1 MSEQTNTP
9 VVQKPD
15 TLIVDADAHVNP
27 SHDMWTDYLPGS
39 LRDLAPQIEHGED
52 CDYVVFEGRRRKVN
66 LISAQAGRS
75 GKEFKM
81 EGRVSDARAGGW
93 MPKAR
98 IEDMDQD
105 GIDTAVLFG
114 GGPLGTA
121 NVDLFKASFGAY
133 NRWLAD
139 FCANAPKRFAGVGY
153 VPMHDVD
160 EAIAMMR
167 ECVKLGLKAINI
179 PAFPM
184 GKMGSLNGGE
194 AQTMALTGD
203 VESERSYADPEFDPF
218 WKAACDLGIP
228 ITIHLGGRAVR
239 FTEPKFFL
247 SDLLMSKF
255 GMGEP
260 IAIMIY
266 GGVFQR
272 FPDLKLVSV
281 ESGVG
286 WFAFA
291 ANYMDE
297 TWSKQRYWV
306 KSVLEHAP
314 SHFWERNIYGSFIHD
329 RAGILMR
336 ELPGAGNIMWSSDY
350 PHSETTFPHSQEKI
364 VELFAGVPEAERN
377 EIIGGRAKRFYNL

>member
-1 MSEQTNTP
+1 MNVMTRPNP
-9 VVQKPD
+9 
-15 TLIVDADAHVNP
+15 IVDADAHVNP
-27 SHDMWTDYLPGS
+27 SHDMWAEYLPKEYHE
-39 LRDLAPQIEHGED
+39 LAPQIEHGDD
-52 CDYVVFEGRRRKVN
+52 CDYIVFEGRRRKVN
-66 LISAQAGRS
+66 LISAQGGRE
-75 GKEFKM
+75 GKDFAM
-81 EGRVSDARAGGW
+81 HGRVSDARAGGW

-98 IEDMDQD
+98 LDDMDTD

-121 NVDLFKASFGAY
+121 NHELHMASFGAY

-139 FCANAPKRFAGVGY
+139 FCAYAPSRFAGVGY

-160 EAIAMMR
+160 VAIQMMR
-167 ECVKLGLKAINI
+167 DCVKAGLKAINI

-184 GKMGSLNGGE
+184 SQMASLNGGD
-194 AQTMALTGD
+194 AQTRALTGD
-203 VESERSYADPEFDPF
+203 VNSERSYADPEFDPL

-228 ITIHLGGRAVR
+228 LTIHLGGRAVR

-272 FPDLKLVSV
+272 FPDLKLASV

-297 TWSKQRYWV
+297 TWVKQRHWV
-306 KSVLEHAP
+306 NSVLEKPP
-314 SHFWERNIYGSFIHD
+314 SHFWENNIYGSFIHD

-336 ELPGAGNIMWSSDY
+336 SLPGAGNIMWSSDY
-350 PHSETTFPHSQEKI
+350 PHSETTFPHSMAKI
-364 VELFAGVPEAERN
+364 DELFEGVPEDEKN
-377 EIIGGRAKRFYNL
+377 MIIGGRARALYNL

>member
-9 VVQKPD
+9 VVKKLD

-27 SHDMWTDYLPGS
+27 PHDMWAEYLPAP
-39 LRDLAPQIEHGED
+39 LREHAPKIEHGED
-52 CDYVVFEGRRRKVN
+52 CDYIVFEGRRRKVN
-66 LISAQAGRS
+66 LISAQAGRA
-75 GKEFKM
+75 GADFKM

-98 IEDMDQD
+98 IDDMDQD
-105 GIDTAVLFG
+105 GMDTAILFG
-114 GGPLGTA
+114 GGPLGTS
-121 NVDLFKASFGAY
+121 NMELFKASFDAY
-133 NRWLAD
+133 NHWLAD
-139 FCANAPKRFAGVGY
+139 FCAYAPKRLAGVGY
-153 VPMHDVD
+153 VPMLNVD
-160 EAIAMMR
+160 ETIEMMR
-167 ECVKLGLKAINI
+167 DCKKRGLKAINI

-184 GKMGSLNGGE
+184 AQMGSLNGGE

-203 VESERSYADPEFDPF
+203 VSGGRSYADPEFDPL
-218 WKAACDLGIP
+218 WKAACDLGMP
-228 ITIHLGGRAVR
+228 LTIHLGGRTVR

-272 FPDLKLVSV
+272 FPELKLASV

-297 TWSKQRYWV
+297 TWHKQRYWV
-306 KSVLEHAP
+306 KSVLEHPP
-314 SHFWERNIYGSFIHD
+314 SYFWERNIYGSFIHD

-350 PHSETTFPHSQEKI
+350 PHSETTFPHSQAKI

-377 EIIGGRAKRFYNL
+377 EIVGGRAKRLYNL